1 MIMTMTRKQTLAIK
15 IKKTDSY
22 SDEDDDNYNR
32 HWLNKKDSYNDEDD
46 DTEIDTGNNNKK

>member
-1 MIMTMTRKQTLAIK
+1 M
-15 IKKTDSY
+15 DSY

-46 DTEIDTGNNNKK
+46 DTEIDTGNNN